1 MANLQNH
8 SSVLPDAL
16 FALVSDSIK
25 VPALRVPHLEGML
38 MGMRIL
44 DAQYTLNEK
53 VDVKNEFEKIVKFF
67 EQLNENYVIGWAKE
81 QIIDNKNN
89 VGIFKMTVVT
99 EPKSGLTQMS
109 DFIALICIY
118 YSNKPVLKLTI
129 MDDARGNKIKE
140 SLFDTVIKDI
150 VYKPPLSITRVTI
163 SDNCEINA
171 HSSTIDVGRTKVYP
185 EFYPYMDTTPEELI
199 TGFYKSR
206 CRLMIFTGIWGSGKS
221 SLLRA
226 TVNYN
231 TGPFILVDSSSI
243 YQEQSKFD
251 ALISH
256 VTWLTENLKP
266 GEYVTLM
273 LEEADRLIAP
283 KTDNFN
289 SALPQLL
296 SFTEGVLDIKVKVIV
311 VTNLTSVSKFD
322 GGLTRG
328 GRLYET
334 ITFKELTPDQAN
346 AARSVIGLDPLNFKE
361 KIALG
366 SALFSTKEKIK
377 LTTENRG
384 IGFEA

>member
-1 MANLQNH
+1 
-8 SSVLPDAL
+8 
-16 FALVSDSIK
+16 
-25 VPALRVPHLEGML
+25 
-38 MGMRIL
+38 
-44 DAQYTLNEK
+44 
-53 VDVKNEFEKIVKFF
+53 
-67 EQLNENYVIGWAKE
+67 
-81 QIIDNKNN
+81 
-89 VGIFKMTVVT
+89 
-99 EPKSGLTQMS
+99 
-109 DFIALICIY
+109 
-118 YSNKPVLKLTI
+118 
-129 MDDARGNKIKE
+129 
-140 SLFDTVIKDI
+140 
-150 VYKPPLSITRVTI
+150 
-163 SDNCEINA
+163 
-171 HSSTIDVGRTKVYP
+171 
-185 EFYPYMDTTPEELI
+185 
-199 TGFYKSR
+199 
-206 CRLMIFTGIWGSGKS
+206 MIFTGIWGSGKS

-256 VTWLTENLKP
+256 VTRLTENLKP
-266 GEYVTLM
+266 EECVTLM

-283 KTDNFN
+283 KIDNAN

-311 VTNLTSVSKFD
+311 VTNLPSVNKFD